1 MGKPKKG
8 GYPPPQPITNFIEI
22 TDGKINP
29 AAVTI
34 AWGDLVVW
42 TNKDAVSYS
51 LAVCTN
57 GQPDSNK
64 IWRVLAGNTSSAP
77 LEFDWSQDKG
87 KDPFTYEY
95 GMLPPGTAKA
105 TITAQISR
113 F

>member
-8 GYPPPQPITNFIEI
+8 GYPAPQPITNYIEI
-22 TDGKINP
+22 KDGQINP
-29 AAVTI
+29 AALTI

-42 TNKDAVSYS
+42 TNKDAASYQ
-51 LAVCTN
+51 LAVCKD
-57 GQPDSNK
+57 GKPDPGK
-64 IWRVLAGNTSSAP
+64 IWRALAANASSAP
-77 LEFDWSQDKG
+77 LEFDWSSDMG
-87 KDPFTYEY
+87 KDPVTYEY

>member
-34 AWGDLVVW
+34 AWGDSVVW
-42 TNKDAVSYS
+42 TNKDAVSYT
-51 LAVCTN
+51 LALIKN
-57 GQPDSNK
+57 G
-64 IWRVLAGNTSSAP
+64 VLTKDPWAKLDPNSTSAP
-77 LEFDWSQDKG
+77 MVFNWSTDLG
-87 KDPFTYEY
+87 KDPVVYDY
-95 GMLPPGTAKA
+95 GMLPPGEAKA
-105 TITAQISR
+105 KITAQISR